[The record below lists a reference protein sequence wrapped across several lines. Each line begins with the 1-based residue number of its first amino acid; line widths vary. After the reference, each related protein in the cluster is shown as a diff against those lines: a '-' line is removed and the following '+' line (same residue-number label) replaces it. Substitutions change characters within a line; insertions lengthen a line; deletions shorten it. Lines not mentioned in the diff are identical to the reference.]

1 MRPGPLAVVV
11 LVLLTALA
19 GCRRHQGQASSRIS
33 EFAEVQHYTLVG
45 PLIPIGL
52 PFGDGWVRIDL
63 RLENAREAS
72 GSLHLR
78 KDGDWERFGTV
89 GGNWDGSVMTLL
101 AEDGQG
107 NAARFELAFSPQSA
121 RGTALI
127 FWRLRRETTRYGADL
142 GYE

>member
-1 MRPGPLAVVV
+1 MRTGALAVVV

-19 GCRRHQGQASSRIS
+19 GCRRGRGPVSSRIS
-33 EFAEVQHYTLVG
+33 EFAEVQTYTLVG

-52 PFGDGWVRIDL
+52 PFGDEWVRIEL
-63 RLENAREAS
+63 RLEGAREAS
-72 GSLHLR
+72 GSLDLQR
-78 KDGDWERFGTV
+78 DGDWERFGTV
-89 GGNWDGSVMTLL
+89 AGNWDGSVMTLL

-127 FWRLRRETTRYGADL
+127 CWRLHRETTRYGADL